1 MSVDGKYRFSLNIS
15 QVVDLGIKVGSDY
28 TEVDINGFEQA
39 SQFGKIYGR
48 TLEYCLI
55 RPRSIREVRDY
66 LYRKTRP
73 TRLQDGTLSAGIPS
87 EMTNLVIDKLIEKN
101 YLDDYKF
108 AVFWVNNRFTRKG
121 VSRRRLVAELNRKG
135 VERAVID
142 KVFDETD
149 RNDTSE
155 ISKIIVKKRMKYD
168 DKQLMAY
175 LARQGFSYDDIKQ
188 ALSED

>member
-1 MSVDGKYRFSLNIS
+1 
-15 QVVDLGIKVGSDY
+15 
-28 TEVDINGFEQA
+28 
-39 SQFGKIYGR
+39 
-48 TLEYCLI
+48 
-55 RPRSIREVRDY
+55 
-66 LYRKTRP
+66 
-73 TRLQDGTLSAGIPS
+73 
-87 EMTNLVIDKLIEKN
+87 
-101 YLDDYKF
+101 
-108 AVFWVNNRFTRKG
+108 
-121 VSRRRLVAELNRKG
+121 VAELNRKG